1 VGVARTR
8 GMTLAEELWSD
19 LDLQRVA
26 SLYYVQDET
35 MEAIAIRAGVSRPT
49 VSRQL
54 KAARARGIVRI
65 SVITDAS
72 SGGLGAQLEE
82 HFGVRAHVV
91 PGRETASDAQRL
103 VSVAR
108 VAGRLL
114 SDWFDDG
121 MTVGVAWG
129 ATVSTVMEHLIPK
142 PTGARQ
148 LSNSTERST
157 PAAPRSCTSQ
167 IYTAGRVMPS
177 RRGRCSFRFR
187 RSSTTPRPKPHC
199 GGSVRSRVWSSSDD
213 RATLRCSASGPGWV
227 Q

>member
-1 VGVARTR
+1 VSVARTR
-8 GMTLAEELWSD
+8 DMTLAEELWSD

-35 MEAIAIRAGVSRPT
+35 MEAIAIRAGVSRST

-72 SGGLGAQLEE
+72 SGGLDAQLEE

-114 SDWFDDG
+114 SDWFDDD
-121 MTVGVAWG
+121 MTVGAARG

-142 PTGARQ
+142 PTRGSSAVQLNGAVH
-148 LSNSTERST
+148 
-157 PAAPRSCTSQ
+157 
-167 IYTAGRVMPS
+167 AGSAEVLYVSDLLGRACMPS

-187 RSSTTPRPKPHC
+187 RSSTTPRPRPLC
-199 GGSVRSRVWSSSDD
+199 GGSVRSRVWSSSND
-213 RATLRCSASGPGWV
+213 RGTSRCSASGPGWMR
-227 Q
+227 